1 MTILNNDFVQCPPL
15 PKFLIQALGEKIFL
29 KFTNPRFQHLV
40 RTIRTYDQTLKVF
53 LKWNVR
59 HNNKSFR
66 TIAIPKHKSLLRKL
80 NAPLFGMSMF
90 MIIFI
95 FQNKSTVTLIK

>member
-1 MTILNNDFVQCPPL
+1 MILYNVPL
-15 PKFLIQALGEKIFL
+15 SPKFLIQALGEKVFL

-40 RTIRTYDQTLKVF
+40 RTIRTYDQTLKV

-66 TIAIPKHKSLLRKL
+66 TIAIPKHKSVLRNL